1 MFTYLCTD
9 SSNWI
14 WFSGVAS
21 FYKWWLKLGTK
32 VGRLQILNFC
42 PLWICLIWYNT
53 SCWCYTLC
61 WVSKNMN
68 THTYI
73 HAYICVCIYIYIYI
87 VVSSLNLYYSKS
99 KPPVVGKKI
108 ILELRH
114 FHEWVPRTKI
124 SVNISDILPIY
135 CVLGSVEMISGGD
148 TSSRQYFG
156 KNRANFFI

>member
-73 HAYICVCIYIYIYI
+73 HAYICVCIYIYIYC
-87 VVSSLNLYYSKS
+87 SFFS
-99 KPPVVGKKI
+99 KPILFQVKGSCSGKKK
-108 ILELRH
+108 ILELQH
-114 FHEWVPRTKI
+114 FHELAPRTKI
-124 SVNISDILPIY
+124 LVIYRPYIAYWEAWKWYQVVIYQADNILEKIAPIF
-135 CVLGSVEMISGGD
+135 S
-148 TSSRQYFG
+148 F
-156 KNRANFFI
+156 NRL